1 MAAYLSDVL
10 SAEISAFN
18 GIWLPNPGQ
27 LDVQKIP
34 LQNGQAGR
42 NVQFFAD
49 SVATRYGH
57 SAVFNPGH
65 ATTNGVNWIFEYG
78 TPIATPRNY
87 LAWFSPGVGVQIADL
102 ANPTAI
108 TTVIA
113 DTTSANAFL
122 MPFGSRLYVGFV
134 DANGTGVVSG
144 QVYGFGIG
152 ADHLFAAP
160 IITVPTFS
168 ELGSS
173 LTTVGAKLFGY
184 LIQTR
189 NGYLTRPSPSPGDNF
204 TATGY
209 TSLGGAIIMSIDP
222 PSHVWPDYALNVCA
236 IMSTTA
242 NPADFRIVP
251 SPFPGNSPFWPVNRT
266 GATLIPIEVTDSFLA
281 SDGLQAQPY
290 LDQLGESVA
299 GTAPI
304 KPSAIAPYGT
314 RIAYTTLDAAGI
326 PVCYISDASNPQS
339 INAATSAIYLPG
351 NLGQSTSFALR
362 GVFYMTGPHW
372 TFSTSDSGGTPIS
385 WASPAL
391 VDGAIGVLGSRCS
404 SPNISQTQAWIADEA
419 GLYLFQGGSYPALP
433 VSYFQKA
440 DWIRINFA
448 AAPTIQ
454 IVDDKSNQRV
464 SVLVPLDGA
473 TSPTNILTWDYSNG
487 TDPDTIQYCGVT
499 SIAGYNPG
507 SMMMVQNQTTKHLE
521 RWIGPS
527 DPTLPFGRE
536 NNGSEANPYRDFGA
550 GIQAAWETSQ
560 IPKAMGGRMI
570 SHVGARMRISGSG
583 TVALTAFSMD
593 HSFSVGP
600 FTVPSQMT
608 TPQSSTLSAQPDA
621 EIMQG
626 FYLMNEAAS
635 LQIVGDGLPD
645 SWWQLSKIDHFYTPS
660 FPSR

>member
-1 MAAYLSDVL
+1 MASYLSDCQSSEV
-10 SAEISAFN
+10 SQFN
-18 GIWLPNPGQ
+18 GAMIPSPGN
-27 LDVQKIP
+27 LDASKVP
-34 LQNGQAGR
+34 LEKGLNAR

-49 SVATRYGH
+49 AVATRYGH
-57 SAVFNPGH
+57 SAVFTPGH
-65 ATTNGVNWIFEYG
+65 AINQMVNWIFEYG
-78 TPIATPRNY
+78 TPTATPHNY
-87 LAWFSPGVGVQIADL
+87 LALFAPGTGIVTTNLADL
-102 ANPTAI
+102 TSTTPVPQTTA
-108 TTVIA
+108 
-113 DTTSANAFL
+113 ANAFL
-122 MPFGSRLYVGFV
+122 MPFGARLYSAFV
-134 DANGTGVVSG
+134 DNNGVGVASG

-152 ADHLFAAP
+152 SDPLFAAP

-168 ELGSS
+168 ELGSN

-222 PSHVWPDYALNVCA
+222 PSHAWPDYALNVCA

-304 KPSAIAPYGT
+304 KPSAIASYGT
-314 RIAYTTLDAAGI
+314 RVNYITLDAAGI
-326 PVCYISDASNPQS
+326 PVSYMSDASNPQS

-351 NLGQSTSFALR
+351 NLGQVQGFALR
-362 GVFYMTGPHW
+362 GVFYILGPHW

-385 WASPAL
+385 WQSPQL
-391 VDGAIGVLGSRCS
+391 VDGSIGILGTGCVSI
-404 SPNISQTQAWIADEA
+404 NTAQNQAWIADEA
-419 GLYLFQGGSYPALP
+419 GLYLFEGGSYPKLP
-433 VSYFQKA
+433 VSYFQRA
-440 DWIRINFA
+440 DWMRINFA
-448 AAPTIQ
+448 AAGTIQ
-454 IVDDKSNQRV
+454 VIDDKPSQQV
-464 SVLVPLDGA
+464 HVLAPLDGA
-473 TSPTNILTWDYSNG
+473 TTPTHTLTWDYSNG
-487 TDPDTIQYCGVT
+487 NDSETIQYCGAA
-499 SIAGYNPG
+499 SIQGYNPG
-507 SMMMVQNQTTKHLE
+507 AIAMVQNQTTKHLE
-521 RWIGPS
+521 KWIAPS
-527 DPTLPFGRE
+527 DAALPIGRE
-536 NNGSEANPYRDFGA
+536 NNGSETNPYRDFGA
-550 GIQAAWETSQ
+550 GIQAVWETSQ

-608 TPQSSTLSAQPDA
+608 TPQSSTLSAQPGA